1 MYDENNYL
9 SFSNNVFIEN
19 ASNNKNKSF
28 ENLLNPD
35 TDVNINLL

>member
-9 SFSNNVFIEN
+9 SVSNNVFIEN
-19 ASNNKNKSF
+19 TSNNKNKSF

-35 TDVNINLL
+35 IDVNINL

>member
-9 SFSNNVFIEN
+9 SVSNNVFIEN
-19 ASNNKNKSF
+19 TSNNKNKSF

-35 TDVNINLL
+35 TDVNINL

>member
-1 MYDENNYL
+1 MSNENIYL

-19 ASNNKNKSF
+19 TSNNKNKSF